1 MCADHIMTVEKG
13 NQLLIYWQV
22 AAARKWTTHA
32 GCLQIVYLI
41 ITPPFQIIGRLTF
54 LIPSL
59 TPHIIKKFMQNIT
72 SFVVGC
78 FINTRSSRIT

>member
-54 LIPSL
+54 LIPNL
-59 TPHIIKKFMQNIT
+59 TTHIIKKFM
-72 SFVVGC
+72 
-78 FINTRSSRIT
+78 

>member
-41 ITPPFQIIGRLTF
+41 ITPPFQIIGRLIF

-59 TPHIIKKFMQNIT
+59 TTHIIKKFMQNIT